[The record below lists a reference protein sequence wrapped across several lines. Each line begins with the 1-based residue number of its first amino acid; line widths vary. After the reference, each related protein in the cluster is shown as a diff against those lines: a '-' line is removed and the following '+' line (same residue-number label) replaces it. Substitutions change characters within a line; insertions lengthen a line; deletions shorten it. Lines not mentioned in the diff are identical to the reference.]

1 VESAEGDAT
10 SAERPASTAT
20 APIPPRGKPPARK
33 RQDSSA
39 GSSYVGPVAITA
51 LAVAILAAII
61 LTVYSLVALWP
72 PNSTS
77 TAPTTAHV
85 LGLRV
90 LLDRDQQLFVV
101 VALAGVIGGLIHSA
115 RSVYWY
121 VGNRKFRRSW
131 ILMYLALPFIG
142 GALAVLFYLILRGGL
157 ITGQATAQV
166 NVFGFTAIAALA
178 GLFSSQ
184 GAEKLQQIFSILLLP
199 AEKGKDNIASAVVP
213 IVPIV
218 PIVQS
223 IEPQAAAVGA
233 IVVIH
238 GENLSEST
246 SILFENAIA
255 PVLEASAQMA
265 TAQVP
270 AGASTGPVRLIVGD
284 RVVSIS
290 GQFRVE
296 P

>member
-10 SAERPASTAT
+10 SAEQTASTAT
-20 APIPPRGKPPARK
+20 TPIPPTSKPPALK
-33 RQDSSA
+33 RLDSSA
-39 GSSYVGPVAITA
+39 GSSYVGPIGITA
-51 LAVAILAAII
+51 LAIAILAAII

-77 TAPTTAHV
+77 TAPTSTHI
-85 LGLRV
+85 LGLRL

-101 VALAGVIGGLIHSA
+101 VALAGVIGGLIHSG

-131 ILMYLALPFIG
+131 ILMYVALPFIG
-142 GALAVLFYLILRGGL
+142 GALVVIFYLILRGGL

-166 NVFGFTAIAALA
+166 NVFGFAAIAALV

-199 AEKGKDNIASAVVP
+199 AEKGKDNVASA
-213 IVPIV
+213 IVPIA
-218 PIVQS
+218 PFVQS
-223 IEPQAAAVGA
+223 IEPEAATVGA
-233 IVVIH
+233 IVAIH

-246 SILFENAIA
+246 AILFENAVA

-290 GQFRVE
+290 GQFHVE

>member
-1 VESAEGDAT
+1 MESAEGDAT
-10 SAERPASTAT
+10 GAERTASRETP
-20 APIPPRGKPPARK
+20 PIPPKGKSLTYK
-33 RQDSSA
+33 RPGSSA
-39 GSSYVGPVAITA
+39 GSSYVGPIGITA
-51 LAVAILAAII
+51 LAIVILAAII
-61 LTVYSLVALWP
+61 LTVYSLIALWP
-72 PNSTS
+72 PNSTI
-77 TAPTTAHV
+77 TAPTPAHV
-85 LGLRV
+85 LGLRL

-101 VALAGVIGGLIHSA
+101 VALAGVIGGLIHSG

-121 VGNRKFRRSW
+121 VGNRKLRRSW

-142 GALAVLFYLILRGGL
+142 GALAVTFYLILRGGL
-157 ITGQATAQV
+157 ITGQTTAQV

-199 AEKGKDNIASAVVP
+199 AEKGKDNIASA
-213 IVPIV
+213 IV

-223 IEPQAAAVGA
+223 IEPETAAVGA
-233 IVVIH
+233 TVVIH

-246 SILFENAIA
+246 AILFENAIA

-270 AGASTGPVRLIVGD
+270 AGASSGPVRLIVGD